1 MAMPKQKDYYE
12 LLGVSKDSSAEEIR
26 KAYLKLAHKYHPDK
40 TGGDK
45 AAEDKLKEINQ
56 AYDTLKNADKRAKY
70 DQFGHMGEQF
80 AGAGGPGGFGGFGFG
95 GGAGSGGFEAPFDDF
110 FDVLFGQGR
119 GGGRVRRAAARPG
132 NDLEY
137 RLTVGLREAA
147 TGCKRTFRFARR
159 EVCGDCSGT
168 GAQPG
173 SQPQSCADCSGT
185 GQIRRAQGFFSI
197 SQTCPRCRGT
207 GRIIQKPCVRC
218 SGTGRYRAERELTV
232 DLPAGIETGS
242 RLRLSGEGEPGEN
255 GGPRGDL
262 YIFVEVET
270 DEIFE
275 REGNDIICDMPISFP
290 QAALG
295 DRVRVPTLTGEA
307 ELKIPPGTQ
316 SGTLFRL
323 RGMGIKDL
331 RGYHKGDQIVRVQ
344 VETPT
349 KLSREQRELIERFK
363 EISNMKSYPSYLR
376 FIEKV
381 KKSLGG

>member
-12 LLGVSKDSSAEEIR
+12 LLGVSRDASAEEIR

-45 AAEDKLKEINQ
+45 AAEEKLKEINQ
-56 AYDTLKNADKRAKY
+56 AYDTLKNSDKRAKY
-70 DQFGHMGEQF
+70 DQFGHMGDQF
-80 AGAGGPGGFGGFGFG
+80 GGAGGPGGFGGFGFG
-95 GGAGSGGFEAPFDDF
+95 GGAGGFEAPFDDF
-110 FDVLFGQGR
+110 FDVLFGQARGGR
-119 GGGRVRRAAARPG
+119 GRRAAARPG

-137 RLTVGLREAA
+137 RLTLSFREAA
-147 TGCKRTFRFARR
+147 MGTKRTFKFARR
-159 EVCGDCSGT
+159 EVCGDCKGT
-168 GAQPG
+168 GAQAG
-173 SQPQSCADCSGT
+173 TQPQSCADCSGT

-207 GRIIQKPCVRC
+207 GRIIQKPCSRC
-218 SGTGRYRAERELTV
+218 SGAGRNRAERELSV
-232 DLPAGIETGS
+232 DLPAGVETGS

-275 REGNDIICDMPISFP
+275 REGNDIICEMPISFP
-290 QAALG
+290 QAILG
-295 DRVRVPTLTGEA
+295 DKVRVPTLTGEA
-307 ELKIPPGTQ
+307 DLKIPPGTQ
-316 SGTLFRL
+316 SGTHFRL

-349 KLSREQRELIERFK
+349 KLSREQRELIERFQ
-363 EISNMKSYPSYLR
+363 EISNEKSYPLYHR